1 MSDAYYNKFP
11 SNQPPQYQYTDPQHN
26 QYPPQPAYF
35 PPPQQPNPYPTEY
48 YPALQPYPT
57 YQNNYYPPQ
66 QNEVH
71 VNYQYPSTQQLSLN
85 PEIIHKH
92 YESAL
97 NCLIISLFTTLVYQF
112 IVLFS
117 LGFSGFEVRFP
128 WFVILGFAC
137 ALGDLALLYLTIKYM
152 RKSKK
157 KRSKGKI
164 GVICFG
170 ISFILFKLTYAF
182 TFSEEF
188 ILVDDK
194 EYVYSPST
202 GNLIM
207 QYILRGINFVMGIV
221 YLMRRSHHD

>member
-1 MSDAYYNKFP
+1 MSDAYYNQFS
-11 SNQPPQYQYTDPQHN
+11 SNQPPQYRYADPQHN

-35 PPPQQPNPYPTEY
+35 PPQ
-48 YPALQPYPT
+48 QPYPELQP

-66 QNEVH
+66 PNEVH
-71 VNYQYPSTQQLSLN
+71 VHYQYPSTQQLSLN
-85 PEIIHKH
+85 PDIVHKH

-128 WFVILGFAC
+128 WFVVLGFVC
-137 ALGDLALLYLTIKYM
+137 ALGDLVLLYLTIKYM

-170 ISFILFKLTYAF
+170 ISFIVFKLTYAF

-194 EYVYSPST
+194 VYVYSPST